1 MIMEELAI
9 LDPRAAAGV
18 AITPYTLRTNIGR
31 PGLRV
36 ALVSNCFFDASKLLV
51 SVGEGLA
58 TRLQGV
64 RVTLFE
70 IPNASLIAPMEVIA
84 EVAADNDVAVTALGH
99 CGSCTSSATRDA
111 VNLARAGLPVCA
123 LISEKFWEAS
133 AFVARSVGMPDVPR
147 VRLPHPVA
155 GTGSERIAEIAAAA
169 APEVIAAWGQADVLA
184 A

>member
-1 MIMEELAI
+1 MEEIAI

-18 AITPYTLRTNIGR
+18 PITPYALHADIGR

-51 SVGEGLA
+51 SVGEALA
-58 TRLQGV
+58 TQLPGL
-64 RVTLFE
+64 RVKLYE
-70 IPNASLIAPMEVIA
+70 IPNASLIAPPEVVA
-84 EVAADNDVAVTALGH
+84 EVTRDNDLAVTALGH

-155 GTGSERIAEIAAAA
+155 GTGIVRIAEIAAAA
-169 APEVIAAWGQADVLA
+169 APEVITAWGQARVLA